1 MKHNKY
7 KNTGL
12 IFELLTNRIT
22 SDIINGKNSEAIN
35 ILKKYYSKGE
45 ILKEH
50 KLYQKLIQSQALNE
64 SKADIMISSVLSLSE
79 RINRYKLKQEKY
91 ELLREIKEKYG
102 IEEFFSYKVPK
113 YKIYASV
120 YNLFEHHISSK
131 YVNPNE
137 VINNRITLMEHITK
151 PIINKE
157 KIEDKIIEEYC
168 KEDKKT
174 QNILSSML
182 VEKFNQKYNI
192 LTSNQKEILR
202 EYITNPGDDTLVKYY
217 NNKISLYKSSLNGIT
232 KSLTDNILKV
242 RLNEVLLSMK
252 LINKK
257 EDLTDDKIL
266 GLMQIDELIDELHR
280 S

>member
-217 NNKISLYKSSLNGIT
+217 NNKISLYKSSLNEIT